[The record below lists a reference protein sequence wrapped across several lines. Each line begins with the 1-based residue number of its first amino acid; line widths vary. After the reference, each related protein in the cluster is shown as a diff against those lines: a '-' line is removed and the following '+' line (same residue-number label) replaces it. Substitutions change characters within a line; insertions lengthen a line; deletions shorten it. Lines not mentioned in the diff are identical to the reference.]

1 MDNVEFMREL
11 YGAFATGDIPK
22 VLGSMSDD
30 IEWWEAEGN
39 PWNVGRAF
47 VGPQEVIDGV
57 FARIG
62 SEFEG
67 FEVVPDRFLGDGDH
81 VVMIGRYRGKGVETG
96 KLLDAQVVHV
106 WTVRDGKAA
115 RFEQFVD
122 TRQLA
127 EVLGET

>member
-1 MDNVEFMREL
+1 MDNVEFMKGL
-11 YGAFATGDIPK
+11 YEAFAAGDIPK
-22 VLGSMSDD
+22 VLGSMSEE

-39 PWNVGRAF
+39 PWNIGRAF
-47 VGPQEVIDGV
+47 VGPQEVVEGV

-67 FEVVPDRFLGDGDH
+67 FEVVPDRLLGDGDQ
-81 VVMIGRYRGKGVETG
+81 VVMIGRYRGKGAATG

-106 WTVRDGKAA
+106 WRVTDGKVA

-127 EVLGET
+127 DVLGDS

>member
-1 MDNVEFMREL
+1 MDNVEFMRNL
-11 YGAFATGDIPK
+11 YGAFATGDIPQ
-22 VLGSMSDD
+22 VLGSMSED
-30 IEWWEAEGN
+30 IEWFEAEGN
-39 PWNVGRAF
+39 PWNVGRPF

-67 FEVVPDRFLGDGDH
+67 FEVVPDRFLGDGDN
-81 VVMIGRYRGKGVETG
+81 VVMIGRYRGKGTATG
-96 KLLDAQVVHV
+96 KLLDAQVVHI
-106 WTVRDGKAA
+106 WTVRDGKVA

-127 EVLGET
+127 DVLGDA